1 MDTKVDQNLSSSEKI
16 LQAATELF
24 STNNFNSVSVK
35 DIAKLS
41 GANSALISYYFG
53 GKKNLYQEVLNS
65 QAMLFLDL
73 IAQVDKQPLS
83 PIDKIHLYVQRVA
96 SLQLQNPKQVNLI
109 YRELLMP
116 SGFCNNF
123 VQSKLFRIHQFILNQ
138 VSAGIENGSIASNIR
153 PTYVAFTLESIIVFF
168 FLTQDFVRELGSLP
182 KNGEKEYLKEALD
195 SYLLSITNS

>member
-1 MDTKVDQNLSSSEKI
+1 MDTKVDQSLSSSEKI
-16 LQAATELF
+16 LQAATDLF
-24 STNNFNSVSVK
+24 STNNFNGVSVK
-35 DIAKLS
+35 DISKLS
-41 GANSALISYYFG
+41 GANSALISCYFG

-73 IAQVDKQPLS
+73 IEQVDKQPLS

-182 KNGEKEYLKEALD
+182 ENGEKEYLKEALD

>member
-16 LQAATELF
+16 LLAATELF
-24 STNNFNSVSVK
+24 STNNFNGVSVK

-73 IAQVDKQPLS
+73 IEQVDKQPLS

-109 YRELLMP
+109 YRELLVP

>member
-1 MDTKVDQNLSSSEKI
+1 MDTKVDQSLSSSEKI
-16 LQAATELF
+16 LQAATDLF
-24 STNNFNSVSVK
+24 STNNFNGVSVK
-35 DIAKLS
+35 DISKLS

-73 IAQVDKQPLS
+73 IEQVDKQPLS

>member
-1 MDTKVDQNLSSSEKI
+1 M
-16 LQAATELF
+16 QAATELF

-96 SLQLQNPKQVNLI
+96 SLQLQNPKQ
-109 YRELLMP
+109 ET
-116 SGFCNNF
+116 
-123 VQSKLFRIHQFILNQ
+123 LFT
-138 VSAGIENGSIASNIR
+138 ASC
-153 PTYVAFTLESIIVFF
+153 
-168 FLTQDFVRELGSLP
+168 
-182 KNGEKEYLKEALD
+182 
-195 SYLLSITNS
+195 

>member
-1 MDTKVDQNLSSSEKI
+1 M
-16 LQAATELF
+16 QAATELF

-138 VSAGIENGSIASNIR
+138 VSAE
-153 PTYVAFTLESIIVFF
+153 
-168 FLTQDFVRELGSLP
+168 
-182 KNGEKEYLKEALD
+182 
-195 SYLLSITNS
+195 

>member
-1 MDTKVDQNLSSSEKI
+1 M
-16 LQAATELF
+16 QAATELF
-24 STNNFNSVSVK
+24 STNNFNGVSVK

-73 IAQVDKQPLS
+73 IAQVDRQPLS

-123 VQSKLFRIHQFILNQ
+123 VQSKLFRIHQFILSQ